1 MSDQKIAE
9 FRERAELAVTPPDPD
24 LLLQRGRALRRRRQ
38 IVPAAAVAACAAIG
52 LGLVTGLVGDT
63 TSSPEP
69 TSPSSPE
76 MRLLDDRSYLIP
88 LPSGEYGLGGLAP
101 GGRPEATVEL
111 DDAGWHGVTNG
122 AVLSDAGGTV
132 SWGIDDHAAIRVD
145 RCHPANSNL
154 PPTLSRPQV
163 VDRVSRVRDTR
174 VTSAPRPATAL
185 GLRGTRLQVSIPI
198 NLECKW
204 GTNYGGALM
213 AIWNGPSAAQR
224 VTVDVWVLE
233 RGDQL
238 LMLTRSVRG
247 NPSPA
252 TIESLDNVLETLR
265 LADTG

>member
-9 FRERAELAVTPPDPD
+9 FRERAELGVTPPDPD
-24 LLLQRGRALRRRRQ
+24 LLLQRGKALRRRRQ

-76 MRLLDDRSYLIP
+76 MRLLDDRAYQIP
-88 LPSGEYGLGGLAP
+88 LPSGEYALGSL
-101 GGRPEATVEL
+101 ATVEL

-132 SWGIDDHAAIRVD
+132 SWGLDDHAGMRVD
-145 RCHPANSNL
+145 RCHPASSTL
-154 PPTLSRPQV
+154 PSTLTRPQV

-174 VTSAPRPATAL
+174 VTSAARPATAL
-185 GLRGTRLQVSIPI
+185 GLSGTRLQVSIPI
-198 NLECKW
+198 TLECKW
-204 GTNYGGALM
+204 GTDHGGALN
-213 AIWNGPSAAQR
+213 AIWDGPSAAPR

-252 TIESLDNVLETLR
+252 TIESLDKVLETLR